1 MQWCESYGDIQPAT
15 ACEFFLQMI
24 LNFYAFLTGNNF
36 ELLKSLNLVGDSRTS
51 TAVEKLEGNWG
62 INFAVDKALRKLW
75 ARKEKEKENV
85 NEGNHKKRQQ
95 QQ

>member
-1 MQWCESYGDIQPAT
+1 MKTCNCFLT
-15 ACEFFLQMI
+15 FFYKW
-24 LNFYAFLTGNNF
+24 FWTLTGNNF

-51 TAVEKLEGNWG
+51 TAVEELEGNWG

>member
-1 MQWCESYGDIQPAT
+1 MCDSYEDIQPAT
-15 ACEFFLQMI
+15 ACELFFYKWFWTFAL
-24 LNFYAFLTGNNF
+24 FKTGDNF
-36 ELLKSLNLVGDSRTS
+36 ELLKSLNLVGGSRTS